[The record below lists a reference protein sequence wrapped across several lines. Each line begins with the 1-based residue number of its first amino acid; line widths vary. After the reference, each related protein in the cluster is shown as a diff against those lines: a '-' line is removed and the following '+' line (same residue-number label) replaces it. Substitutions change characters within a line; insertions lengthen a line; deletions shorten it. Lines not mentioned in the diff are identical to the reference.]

1 MPGPRCRG
9 GGERPVPRPE
19 SRALPSCAM
28 SISES
33 LGAPHSIDLPAGTI
47 NYRERGS
54 GRPVVFVH
62 GFLVNGDLWR
72 KVVPAVADA
81 GYRCIT
87 PDWPL
92 GSHGSPMRD
101 SQDLKPPHLAAI
113 VASFLDA
120 LSLDDVVLVANDTG
134 GAITQLVMTQHPRRV
149 GAAVLTNCD
158 AFERFFPPLF
168 QYLRVLP
175 RVPGSLSLMAL
186 TMRVPPLQRLPVAF
200 GQLTHRPIAPEV
212 MASYVTPIRQS
223 AIRRD
228 VAKVLRGVN
237 KRYTLEAAEALPSFT
252 KPVLLA
258 WGVDDGSFRIN
269 EAQRLAAKLP
279 DATVVPIENAR
290 TFVAEDQPDV
300 LARVILEFLGRA
312 GVAVG

>member
-1 MPGPRCRG
+1 
-9 GGERPVPRPE
+9 
-19 SRALPSCAM
+19 M
-28 SISES
+28 SISDALGES
-33 LGAPHSIDLPAGTI
+33 ASIDLGPGRI
-47 NYRERGS
+47 DYRERGS

-72 KVVPAVADA
+72 GVVPTIADA

-92 GSHGSPMRD
+92 GSHGPAMAANAE
-101 SQDLKPPHLAAI
+101 LTPPHLAALI
-113 VASFLDA
+113 AAFLDA
-120 LSLDDVVLVANDTG
+120 LSLEDVVLVANDTG
-134 GAITQLVMTQHPRRV
+134 GALTQLVMTQHPERV
-149 GAAVLTNCD
+149 GAVVLTNCD

-175 RVPGSLSLMAL
+175 RVPGSLALMGQ
-186 TMRVPPLQRLPVAF
+186 TMRVRPLQRMPMAF
-200 GQLTHRPIAPEV
+200 GRLTHRPIPPDV
-212 MASYVTPIRQS
+212 MASYVTPVRHA

-279 DATVVPIENAR
+279 NATVVPIENAR
-290 TFVAEDQPDV
+290 TFVSEDQPDV
-300 LARVILEFLGRA
+300 LARAILEFLGRS
-312 GVAVG
+312 GVGASLG